1 MPKEGSQYISLSVI
15 LTDSLSITGRNDSPQ
30 VFLKNVNALLKK
42 MAKYIN
48 EYIENSS
55 DESDKED
62 ADVDTSGKEDSDKQ
76 N

>member
-1 MPKEGSQYISLSVI
+1 
-15 LTDSLSITGRNDSPQ
+15 
-30 VFLKNVNALLKK
+30 

-55 DESDKED
+55 DETDKED
-62 ADVDTSGKEDSDKQ
+62 ADADTSGKEDSDKQ